1 MFSKPHYVR
10 VDDHGRT
17 VVPADLRRELD
28 LCPEDVLLRRD
39 QDDRSARERSR
50 GIRRSVRGLASR
62 VLTAAGA
69 SR

>member
-28 LCPEDVLLRRD
+28 LCPDDVLLRRD
-39 QDDRSARERSR
+39 QDDRPARERSR
-50 GIRRSVRGLASR
+50 AIRRRVRGLASR

>member
-28 LCPEDVLLRRD
+28 LCPDDVLLRRD
-39 QDDRSARERSR
+39 QDDRLARERSR
-50 GIRRSVRGLASR
+50 GIRQRVRGLASR
-62 VLTAAGA
+62 LLPSDDAP
-69 SR
+69 R

>member
-17 VVPADLRRELD
+17 VVPVDLRRELD
-28 LCPEDVLLRRD
+28 LCPDDVLLRRD
-39 QDDRSARERSR
+39 QGDRRACERSR
-50 GIRRSVRGLASR
+50 GIRRRVRGLASR
-62 VLTAAGA
+62 ILIAVGA